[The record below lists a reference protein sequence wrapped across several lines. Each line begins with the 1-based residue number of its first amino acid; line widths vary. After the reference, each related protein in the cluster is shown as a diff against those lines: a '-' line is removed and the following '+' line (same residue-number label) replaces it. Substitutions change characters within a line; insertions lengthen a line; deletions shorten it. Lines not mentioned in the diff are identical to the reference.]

1 MLPEKRNAALHRK
14 VFRKNTTPWGWRFFD
29 ENRMPDLAVQKSGEL
44 LLQQE
49 SGTERVGRGEYQ
61 LEVLEL

>member
-14 VFRKNTTPWGWRFFD
+14 VFRKNTTRRWWRFFD
-29 ENRMPDLAVQKSGEL
+29 ENSRLDLAVQKSGEL